1 MKIADAVQLYIQ
13 LRDKIAEEEAQ
24 LKERIAP
31 LKEKM
36 TKLEAKLLEVFD
48 TTGMDSVKTE
58 FGTAYSSKRTSASV
72 ADRETFMEFVRER
85 DEWGLLIVRPNATAV
100 EQYLE
105 SHNDELPPG
114 IDLRVER
121 VVKIRRSA

>member
-1 MKIADAVQLYIQ
+1 MKVSDAVQLYIQ
-13 LRDKIAEEEAQ
+13 LRDKVAEEEA
-24 LKERIAP
+24 LFKERVAP
-31 LKEKM
+31 VKEKM
-36 TKLEAKLLEVFD
+36 GKLEAKLLEVFD
-48 TTGMDSVKTE
+48 STGMDSVKTE
-58 FGTAYSSKRTSASV
+58 FGTAYSSKKTSASV
-72 ADRETFMEFVRER
+72 ADRETFMNFVRER

-100 EQYLE
+100 EQYLD